1 MADSTGKGNYTGS
14 IAVTGSNPAY
24 QQKHIYDLAG
34 NVAELTMEACAT
46 STRVNRGG
54 YFYDTGI
61 YSPASNRNNHDP
73 DGSFSLLR
81 FSSSFIFV
89 TLSP

>member
-34 NVAELTMEACAT
+34 NVREWTMEAY
-46 STRVNRGG
+46 STGIRVARGG
-54 YFYDTGI
+54 SY
-61 YSPASNRNNHDP
+61 YSAGTSIPASCRDNDGP
-73 DGSFSLLR
+73 DGSVFSLR
-81 FSSSFIFV
+81 SSPSFIFV
-89 TLSP
+89 TLYP